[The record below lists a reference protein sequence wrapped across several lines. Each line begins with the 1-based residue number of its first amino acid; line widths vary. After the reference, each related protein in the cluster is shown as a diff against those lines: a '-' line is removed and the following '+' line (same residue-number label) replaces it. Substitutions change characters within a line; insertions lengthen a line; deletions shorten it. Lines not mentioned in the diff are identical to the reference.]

1 METPLTPTPSQIN
14 ENISDAST
22 QITAKDPKRKKQEER
37 KMTPRRKKYKKL
49 DSDGE
54 IYSSDT
60 YDPALGP
67 SWSYDHNGEIVK
79 HPQ

>member
-1 METPLTPTPSQIN
+1 MQTSLTSTPSQTN

-22 QITAKDPKRKKQEER
+22 QITAKNPKVKKQEER
-37 KMTPRRKKYKKL
+37 KKPPRRKKYKKL

-60 YDPALGP
+60 YDPALGK
-67 SWSYDHNGEIVK
+67 SWSLNHIGEIVK
-79 HPQ
+79 HPH

>member
-1 METPLTPTPSQIN
+1 VQTSLTSTPSQTN

-22 QITAKDPKRKKQEER
+22 QLTAKYPKVKKQEER
-37 KMTPRRKKYKKL
+37 KMPPRSKRYKKL

-60 YDPALGP
+60 YDPALGK
-67 SWSYDHNGEIVK
+67 SWSLNHIGEIVK
-79 HPQ
+79 HSH